1 MVLDTPNMV
10 QTYYDVHF
18 LPRKTGI
25 DENTTN
31 LPQVA
36 GDWRN
41 CVYIVW
47 PFQADVLSQ
56 FAQDVILTTCLRYR
70 ETEQVL
76 NEDKL
81 GGGNRVERKP

>member
-1 MVLDTPNMV
+1 MVR
-10 QTYYDVHF
+10 TYYDVHF
-18 LPRKTGI
+18 LPCKTGI
-25 DENTTN
+25 YKNTTN

-36 GDWRN
+36 GDGRD

-47 PFQADVLSQ
+47 PFQTDVLSQ
-56 FAQDVILTTCLRYR
+56 FAQDVILTTCLCYR

-81 GGGNRVERKP
+81 